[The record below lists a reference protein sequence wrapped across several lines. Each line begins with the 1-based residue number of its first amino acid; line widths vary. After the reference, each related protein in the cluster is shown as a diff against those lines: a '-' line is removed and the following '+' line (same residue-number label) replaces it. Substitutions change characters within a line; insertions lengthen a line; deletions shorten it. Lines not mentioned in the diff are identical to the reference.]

1 MANGNVIQGG
11 RRQSPLDQVPGLRQL
26 ALLVGLA
33 AAVAVG
39 VWLVLWMRDDSYSVL
54 FANLTDRDAVQIVQ
68 VLESSGIPHRY
79 ESGSGAVMV
88 ASDRLHEARLQ
99 LASQDLPGG
108 SGVGFE
114 MFNDGGG
121 MSDSQF
127 MESARYQRALEVELG
142 RTVASISAVSSA
154 RVHLAV
160 PRQSVFVRERV
171 PASASVLVNLYPGRQ
186 LERDQV
192 ESVVNLVASS
202 VPDMESGQV
211 TVVDQN
217 GSLLSADRDEA
228 AADGAESMDD
238 RVQRMETRYT
248 RRIEDLLTPL
258 VGVGKVRAQVA
269 LTMNPEQVEET
280 QEIYDPDNQVV
291 RSEQS
296 SETPAGDAG
305 ARGVP
310 GALSNQPP
318 AQAGDAAGDAG
329 ANAVAGAQDG
339 AAPEDAAPAMATDV
353 TRNYEIGRTIRHV
366 QQPAGGIQR
375 MSVAVVV
382 DQKEVTNAD
391 GEVEQAPFSDDELA
405 RMNELVR
412 QAVGFDEARGDTVS
426 VVNAAFTEPPAMDG
440 EAAAGPSL
448 LDRVDVNGILRTL
461 GTVVVLLLL
470 VFAVVR
476 PTIRQLLMTLPA
488 RNMALPP
495 SPSQS
500 LAGPEGG
507 EGQQTQQAEERP
519 AAARGPKQQYEER
532 IAQAKSIVQQ
542 DPKRVAQ
549 VVKGWVSEDGG

>member
-1 MANGNVIQGG
+1 MANGNVIQGGIQGG

-26 ALLVGLA
+26 VLLVGLA
-33 AAVAVG
+33 AAEAVG
-39 VWLVLWMRDDSYSVL
+39 VWLVLWMREDSYSVL
-54 FANLTDRDAVQIVQ
+54 FANLTDRDAVEIVQ

-238 RVQRMETRYT
+238 RVQRMEARYT

-269 LTMNPEQVEET
+269 LTMNAEQVEET
-280 QEIYDPDNQVV
+280 QEIYDPENQVV

-296 SETPAGDAG
+296 SETPAGEG
-305 ARGVP
+305 LARGVP

-318 AQAGDAAGDAG
+318 ATDGDAPPAGTLGPGAAG
-329 ANAVAGAQDG
+329 AADDD
-339 AAPEDAAPAMATDV
+339 PAPAMATDV
-353 TRNYEIGRTIRHV
+353 TRNYEIGRTIRHL
-366 QQPAGGIQR
+366 QQPPGGIQR
-375 MSVAVVV
+375 LSVAVVV
-382 DQKEVTNAD
+382 DQKRVTGPD
-391 GEVEQAPFSDDELA
+391 GEVQQVAYDADELD
-405 RMNELVR
+405 RMGELVR
-412 QAVGFDEARGDTVS
+412 QAVGFDEARGDSVS
-426 VVNAAFTEPPAMDG
+426 VVNAAFTDPGAFDSDVE
-440 EAAAGPSL
+440 GPSF
-448 LDRVDVNGILRTL
+448 LDRVDVNGSLRTL

-476 PTIRQLLMTLPA
+476 PTLKQLVATLPP

-495 SPSQS
+495 AAPQS
-500 LAGPEGG
+500 LAAPEG
-507 EGQQTQQAEERP
+507 EEDESYEERP
-519 AAARGPKQQYEER
+519 SQKHGPKQEYEER
-532 IAQAKSIVQQ
+532 IATAKTIVQQ

-549 VVKGWVSEDGG
+549 VVRGWVNEDGG